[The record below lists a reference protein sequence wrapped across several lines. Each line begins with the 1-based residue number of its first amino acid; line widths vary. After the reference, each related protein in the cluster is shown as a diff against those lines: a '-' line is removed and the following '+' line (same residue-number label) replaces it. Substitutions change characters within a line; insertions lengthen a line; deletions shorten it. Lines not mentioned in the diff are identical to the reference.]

1 MLAMP
6 AAISLQE
13 SAWGDVVPFADYP
26 QFDQQ
31 GGGAKIQLPFTTIDD
46 RADGRCRPLYETEID
61 LSRQRALSRN
71 LSAITPIK
79 DAAFEQLKR
88 HTFGEGITVKVSAR
102 KGKEVS
108 AGVVERVQKL
118 VDDFLDTNDV
128 VNGLDVELHDRSRED
143 GEAIAWLRWDNQSRQ
158 SRIAIPEPDQLTEPS
173 GGAQLSDWLSAQHNI
188 DCQAFVPS
196 WSFGVLTRQDDCS
209 KPLAYF
215 FAHDSGGR
223 DWDIASAADVV
234 HIKRNVPRKAKRGVG
249 DMITGVGDL
258 AKEAKLATNMVTGAA
273 LQAAIAWIEELAPGT
288 TQGQA
293 EAIGKTDVL
302 SRTPTNIGNGGG
314 WRPVTA
320 QRYGA
325 GSIIRPSAGR
335 KYQPGPMGAER
346 NGNFELAAKYILRR
360 CGIRWSMPEYMI
372 SGDASNGN
380 YASLLVAESPFVK
393 ARKADQQ
400 FYGAAIR
407 QLIWKAIDQAWRHGV
422 LDAIGFSIV
431 EMRQLLEVAVNFPE
445 VATRDQKAL
454 AERLAIEKAQGWVSD
469 QTAMTEL
476 GRDPDAERAQGAK
489 ASVDKSAA
497 VVNLNVGG
505 DGTLPSPTATGT
517 EPEKKPEIPT
527 AGEPA
532 VQSAA
537 LNGAQVASLVDIVT
551 QVTQKLIPL
560 ESARAV
566 ILSAFPLL
574 SPQQVD
580 DILRPL
586 RGFEPAPEPVKE
598 PTDPAPKPLREPVKE
613 SDQQSFVARLT
624 AALWGG
630 YP

>member
-6 AAISLQE
+6 AAISMQE
-13 SAWGDVVPFADYP
+13 SAWGDVVPFAEYP
-26 QFDQQ
+26 QFDLQ
-31 GGGAKIQLPFTTIDD
+31 GGGTTVPMPFTTIDD

-79 DAAFEQLKR
+79 EAAFEQLKR

-102 KGKEVS
+102 KGQEVP
-108 AGVVERVQKL
+108 AGVVERVQRL
-118 VDDFLDTNDV
+118 VDEFLDTNDV
-128 VNGLDVELHDRSRED
+128 INGLDVELHDRSRED
-143 GEAIAWLRWDNQSRQ
+143 GEALGWLQWKRGKSRLT
-158 SRIAIPEPDQLTEPS
+158 IPEPDQLTQPAES
-173 GGAQLSDWLSAQHNI
+173 GALSDWLNSHLGI
-188 DCQAFVPS
+188 DCSAFVPS
-196 WSFGVLTRQDDCS
+196 WSFGVLTDQADCS
-209 KPLAYF
+209 TPLAYY

-223 DWDIASAADVV
+223 DWDIVPASEVV

-288 TQGQA
+288 TQSQA
-293 EAIGKTDVL
+293 DGIGKTDL
-302 SRTPTNIGNGGG
+302 LGQKPTNIGNGGG
-314 WRPVTA
+314 WRPTKA
-320 QRYGA
+320 QHYGA

-346 NGNFELAAKYILRR
+346 NSNFELAAKYILRR

-393 ARKADQQ
+393 ARQADQK
-400 FYGAAIR
+400 FYGSALR
-407 QLIWKAIDQAWRHGV
+407 QLLWKAIDQAWRHGV
-422 LDAIGFSIV
+422 LDAIGLSIS
-431 EMRQLLEVAVNFPE
+431 ELRQLLEVAVTFPE

-454 AERLAIEKAQGWVSD
+454 AERLSIEKAQGWVSD

-489 ASVDKSAA
+489 PSVDKSAA
-497 VVNLNVGG
+497 VVNLNLGG
-505 DGTLPSPTATGT
+505 DGKIPDPKPGQTLPDPKLDTPATDG
-517 EPEKKPEIPT
+517 
-527 AGEPA
+527 PA

-537 LNGAQVASLVDIVT
+537 LNGAQVTSLVDIV
-551 QVTQKLIPL
+551 QQATQKAMPV
-560 ESARAV
+560 ESARAI
-566 ILSAFPLL
+566 ILAAFPLL
-574 SPQQVD
+574 TPQQVD

-586 RGFEPAPEPVKE
+586 RGFEPATEPAKQPEPVTKV
-598 PTDPAPKPLREPVKE
+598 AREPVKE
-613 SDQQSFVARLT
+613 SDRQGLIASIK
-624 AALWGG
+624 AALWGS